1 MFNRI
6 LVPLDGSG
14 RAERAL
20 PIAARMARAGGG
32 SIVLVRAVSTEPA
45 TLPSV
50 PSKPNLIQ
58 TVGEADRMLADS
70 YLAGR
75 ASPDLLRGLA
85 LQVQA
90 AVGLIPHH
98 LMLVAA

>member
-1 MFNRI
+1 MFKRI

-32 SIVLVRAVSTEPA
+32 SIVLGRVVSNEPA

-58 TVGEADRMLADS
+58 TVGEADRMLAES
-70 YLAGR
+70 YLAGW
-75 ASPDLLRGLA
+75 ASSVLLRGFSVPV
-85 LQVQA
+85 QVP
-90 AVGLIPHH
+90 VGLIPPTF
-98 LMLVAA
+98 